1 MGDIMKEELRKKG
14 LASRNQIPHDEV
26 KVLSKRIIE
35 QIKKQV
41 DMMNYQ
47 VLGFYMPLGN
57 EVDLIPLMTE
67 LIDLGKTIV
76 IPKVHNQYT
85 MDFYPIKA
93 IDDIH
98 FGHFG
103 VLEPNSNKKMP
114 KNEIDIIFIPGIYF
128 SYKNYRLGF
137 GGGYYDRYLKD
148 YHQEKVGICFSF
160 QHIFDIPSENH
171 DIPLD
176 FIITENPLHPLH
188 DGG

>member
-1 MGDIMKEELRKKG
+1 MKKELRKKG
-14 LASRNQIPHDEV
+14 LALRNQMRQDEV
-26 KVLSKRIIE
+26 TDLSKRIIE

-47 VLGFYMPLGN
+47 VFGFYMPLGN
-57 EVDLIPLMTE
+57 EVDLKPLMTE

-85 MDFYPIKA
+85 MDFYPVES

-98 FGHFG
+98 VGKYE
-103 VLEPNSNKKMP
+103 VLEPNNNKKMP

-128 SYKNYRLGF
+128 SYQNYRLGF
-137 GGGYYDRYLKD
+137 GGGYYDRYLKN
-148 YHQEKVGICFSF
+148 YHQAKVGICFSF
-160 QHIFDIPSENH
+160 QYINDIPLENH

-176 FIITENPLHPLH
+176 FIITENPLHRLH
-188 DGG
+188 DVD